1 MNCQLL
7 NDLFLFTRGELDSAK
22 LIMDALDE
30 FKMVSGLVPSIPKS
44 TAFFCNVPN
53 HMKMSI
59 LNIMPFLEE
68 ELPIKYLGVPLNSSR
83 LLNKDCKLLVEKG
96 RAKVAWE
103 DICLPKKEG
112 GLGLRSLEVF
122 NLALMT
128 THIWSIA
135 SNRESL
141 WVRWIHTYKLQGRTI
156 WDIQPKGDM
165 SWGWRKLLQ
174 LWEFMKPFFWVEI
187 GNSLNAS
194 LWYDR
199 WCSLCPLIQYLSPRD
214 ITKEGYTL
222 QARVADLLV
231 NGAWNWPQAWLSK
244 APNIGTIATPNL
256 SDTLHDHL

>member
-1 MNCQLL
+1 
-7 NDLFLFTRGELDSAK
+7 
-22 LIMDALDE
+22 
-30 FKMVSGLVPSIPKS
+30 
-44 TAFFCNVPN
+44 
-53 HMKMSI
+53 MKMSI

-156 WDIQPKGDM
+156 W
-165 SWGWRKLLQ
+165 
-174 LWEFMKPFFWVEI
+174 
-187 GNSLNAS
+187 
-194 LWYDR
+194 
-199 WCSLCPLIQYLSPRD
+199 WCSICLLIRYLSPRD
-214 ITKEGYTL
+214 ITREGYTL

-244 APNIGTIATPNL
+244 APNIGTIAAPNL
-256 SDTLHDHL
+256 SDTLHDQLRWRDANGNLFHFSVKCP